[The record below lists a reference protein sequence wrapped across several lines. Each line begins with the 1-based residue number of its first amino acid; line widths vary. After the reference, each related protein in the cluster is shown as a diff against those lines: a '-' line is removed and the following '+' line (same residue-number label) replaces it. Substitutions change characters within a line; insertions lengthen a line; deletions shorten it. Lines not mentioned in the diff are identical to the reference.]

1 MLGPIVLALISLG
14 ITSDS
19 TVFHLVTENQFTFM
33 GSTQSTT
40 TEYWITVDKL
50 YQRRGN
56 RIVITRGDKGV
67 QWTIDTQRNTYSE
80 AQLASP
86 ENTAPAE
93 DIRTAG
99 FSYEPE
105 FVWTPASSKE
115 LVNING
121 RPCEITTAKGLADF
135 AEATVKIGLC
145 RTLGPKVPAKVNR
158 SVLESAALRYKNPI
172 AFVMRYLSKHSGM
185 LLMSVEAT
193 IEPPVSSTMNYRV
206 VVRSI
211 EVVAPPVGIFEL
223 PADVNKFVKEL

>member
-1 MLGPIVLALISLG
+1 MLGPIVLAFISLV

-19 TVFHLVTENQFTFM
+19 TAFHLVTENQFTFM
-33 GSTQSTT
+33 GSTQTTT
-40 TEYWITVDKL
+40 TEYWITADKL

-67 QWTIDTQRNTYSE
+67 QWTIDTQGNTYSE
-80 AQLASP
+80 AQLAAT
-86 ENTAPAE
+86 ENKAPAE

-105 FVWTPASSKE
+105 FVWTLTSSKE
-115 LVNING
+115 QVDING
-121 RPCEITTAKGLADF
+121 HPCEITTAKGLTDF
-135 AEATVKIGLC
+135 AEATVKVGLC
-145 RTLGPKVPAKVNR
+145 RTLGRQVPAKVNR

-172 AFVMRYLSKHSGM
+172 AFVMRYVSKHSGM
-185 LLMSVEAT
+185 LLMSFEAT

-211 EVVAPPVGIFEL
+211 EGTAPPAGIFEL
-223 PADVNKFVKEL
+223 PAGVIKIVKEW